1 MGKLR
6 DLMDRDLQIRGYS
19 AGTRYQYLS
28 CVTAYV
34 RHFMKPPD
42 QLTLEHV
49 NQYQLHLTQDRKVDW
64 KTFNVHVCAVRFFY
78 KVTLRRDWDMQ
89 RIPYQKSRRQLPEVL
104 STQEVKAL
112 LETPSNI
119 KHRAVLATLYAGGL
133 RASEVTHLRIQ
144 DIDSQR
150 MLMRIEQGKGGKD
163 RYVPL
168 STRLLAMLREYWKG
182 ERPQTW
188 LFPGRDPQ
196 KPLSRECLSEIC
208 VRARKAAGILKPAHP
223 HTLRHSFATHLL
235 ESGVNILVVKKL
247 LGHRSL
253 RTTEIYLHVA
263 KTYLEDT
270 PSPLDLLP
278 DLRNAQV
285 AGKG

>member
-1 MGKLR
+1 
-6 DLMDRDLQIRGYS
+6 
-19 AGTRYQYLS
+19 
-28 CVTAYV
+28 
-34 RHFMKPPD
+34 
-42 QLTLEHV
+42 
-49 NQYQLHLTQDRKVDW
+49 
-64 KTFNVHVCAVRFFY
+64 
-78 KVTLRRDWDMQ
+78 
-89 RIPYQKSRRQLPEVL
+89 
-104 STQEVKAL
+104 
-112 LETPSNI
+112 
-119 KHRAVLATLYAGGL
+119 
-133 RASEVTHLRIQ
+133 
-144 DIDSQR
+144 
-150 MLMRIEQGKGGKD
+150 
-163 RYVPL
+163 YVPL
-168 STRLLAMLREYWKG
+168 SVRLLAMLREYWKA

-270 PSPLDLLP
+270 QSPLDLLP
-278 DLRNAQV
+278 DLKNALV